1 MPDDKAIQVRVP
13 DEDYWRSQIK
23 CQEACPVHT
32 DARGYVRAIAAGD
45 FESAY
50 LIARGPNPLASIC
63 GRVCGAPC
71 EAACR
76 RGDVDQPIS
85 IRALKR
91 FVTEQFGAES
101 RRIQP
106 LELLSNV
113 LGDRSRRQ
121 CRAEEELAGLRR
133 MLQKLEPQPSNAETT
148 ERGKV
153 AIIGSGPA
161 GLGAAHDLALLGV
174 SVTVFE
180 MEPVPA
186 GMLAVGI
193 PSYRLPRD
201 LIRAEVEVIEA
212 LGVTFRCNT
221 QVGKDITFDEIRSAF
236 DATIIAVGAKRSRR
250 LPIEGGGDDVL
261 GGVEFLRDVALG
273 RPVELG
279 QRVIVIGGG
288 NVAYDVSRSVIR
300 QAGMDISRSAL
311 RAAGVR
317 EVHMVS
323 LESLDELPADDL
335 EIIEGDEEGVIRHHR
350 LGPKRIERDEAGKIT
365 GVQFQRVLRVFD
377 ENGRFAPQF
386 DESDTVTIPADTV
399 LWSIGQQADISFV
412 PDAGDVRR
420 NERGLIECDAE
431 RNTTSAPDVFV
442 AGDISYGPRLL
453 IHAVASGKQ
462 AARHVFQYITGKKIA
477 PEQVMLHLP
486 ILDYRRETDY
496 EKQPRVE
503 IPALSPEERRRSQD
517 TVVENGYDRNQAM
530 CEAGRCF
537 DCGVNTIFDSDK
549 CILCG
554 GCADVCPELCLR
566 LVSVSSLGTTDE
578 LEQVLGQRYDPS
590 ELADASAIIKDET
603 NCIRCALCA
612 QRCPVGAITMERMTF
627 KESWVE
633 TGT

>member
-1 MPDDKAIQVRVP
+1 MSSESAIQVQVP
-13 DEDYWRSQIK
+13 DEAYWRRQIK
-23 CQEACPVHT
+23 CQDACPVHT

-76 RGDVDQPIS
+76 RGEIDQPIS

-91 FVTEQFGAES
+91 FVTERFGAES
-101 RRIQP
+101 GRIRP
-106 LELLSNV
+106 LDLLSKV
-113 LGDRSRRQ
+113 LGNQDRRQ
-121 CRAEEELAGLRR
+121 CQAEEELAGLRR
-133 MLQKLEPQPSNAETT
+133 LLHRFDSSRADVPT
-148 ERGKV
+148 GKV

-161 GLGAAHDLALLGV
+161 GLAAAHDLALLGM

-221 QVGKDITFDEIRSAF
+221 QVGKDITFEEIRRTF

-250 LPIEGGGDDVL
+250 LPIDGGGDDVL

-273 RPVELG
+273 RPVPLG
-279 QRVIVIGGG
+279 QSVIVIGGG

-317 EVHMVS
+317 EVHLVS
-323 LESLDELPADDL
+323 LESLEELPADDV
-335 EIIEGDEEGVIRHHR
+335 EIIEGDEEGVVRHHR
-350 LGPKRIERDEAGKIT
+350 LGPKRVERDETGKII
-365 GVQFQRVLRVFD
+365 GVTFQHVARVFD
-377 ENGRFAPQF
+377 ENRRFSPQF
-386 DESDTVTIPADTV
+386 DENQTVMIPADTV
-399 LWSIGQQADISFV
+399 IWSIGQQADISFV
-412 PDAGDVRR
+412 PESGDVRR
-420 NERGLIECDAE
+420 NALGLIECNAE
-431 RNTTSAPDVFV
+431 QNTTSAPDVFV
-442 AGDISYGPRLL
+442 AGDIAYGPRLL

-462 AARHVFQYITGKKIA
+462 AARQVYQYLTGMKLST
-477 PEQVMLHLP
+477 EQVMLHLP
-486 ILDYRRETDY
+486 ILDYRREAYY

-503 IPALSPEERRRSQD
+503 IPISDVKARRQSQNS
-517 TVVENGYDRNQAM
+517 VVERGYEPQQAM

-537 DCGVNTIFDSDK
+537 DCGINTIFDSDK

-566 LVSVSSLGTTDE
+566 LVSVSSLAMSDE
-578 LEQVLGQRYDPS
+578 LKSVLDQRYDPAEIDS
-590 ELADASAIIKDET
+590 ASAIIKDEA

-627 KESWVE
+627 EGAWTEAKA
-633 TGT
+633 